1 MTPREILEEKT
12 TEELHELLVHTCDED
27 SDELPDVDLIHA
39 ILDILKE
46 REPFDR
52 EIDLEAARETI
63 HEMIQMIM
71 EEEENIY

>member
-12 TEELHELLVHTCDED
+12 TEELHELLVQTCDED

-71 EEEENIY
+71 EEEENI